1 MADTI
6 IITGASRG
14 IGLATAQRI
23 ADDGHRVVGVA
34 RNPPESGFPGA
45 FHAADLGDEAD
56 TARVMAEIA
65 GGYTVDGI
73 VNNVG
78 INILEPLG
86 DVDLDHLRQVLDMNL
101 RTAVQCTQAVVDGMR
116 ERGYGRIVNVS
127 SRGALGRARRTSYA
141 AAKAG
146 IVGVTRTW
154 AIELAAAGITVNC
167 VAPGPTATE
176 MFQRNNLEGDRGEEV
191 RRQFVAEIPMGRIA
205 EPDEVATA
213 IAFFL
218 RRDASFITGQFL
230 HVCGGMTVGSMPL

>member
-6 IITGASRG
+6 VITGASRG

-65 GGYTVDGI
+65 GGYAVDGI